1 MDPILMWA
9 VVVAAFAV
17 AIFMLLKKMDITIT
31 MLLMGVI
38 LMFIAMATG
47 NSIAVEGFESSGI
60 PCSTRCSQ

>member
-9 VVVAAFAV
+9 VVVAAFAMV
-17 AIFMLLKKMDITIT
+17 IFMLLKKMDITIT

-47 NSIAVEGFESSGI
+47 NSIAVESFESSGI